1 MKIRKINI
9 SNIDILFDY
18 TVSNASLKSEHI
30 LDKILIM
37 LDLENVTALEILYLQ
52 KISSHL
58 IITKRDISD
67 ISYIKDT
74 YDFDEN
80 FISSIED
87 NRNFFKY
94 IQKDENLKFDYVYET
109 LVGYMFNV
117 QVILTPDLLN
127 NLSRTNLSNIFR
139 KDSNHIID
147 KEEIYENIDTINNN
161 FAQVFSY
168 TLYSSLESDLNRN
181 DEDTDKILNR
191 YYYDKKNIADTFIV
205 EALTPNGGYINFLS
219 DYTDADDVISEFK
232 NYAKN
237 LEKNSLSDE
246 IEARFVCNTSFY
258 TYFILCG
265 IYGLKSDCTITT
277 GLLDNALY
285 IHDDILE
292 KYQIRLDKCFGP
304 LLSERNYVNN
314 RSIVGR
320 LLTSTF
326 NSTVTYVLTVKLKE
340 IDVICE
346 IIDEY
351 SKYDTDLVFQLDNIK
366 DSLISLK
373 STCEII

>member
-109 LVGYMFNV
+109 LVG
-117 QVILTPDLLN
+117 
-127 NLSRTNLSNIFR
+127 
-139 KDSNHIID
+139 
-147 KEEIYENIDTINNN
+147 
-161 FAQVFSY
+161 
-168 TLYSSLESDLNRN
+168 
-181 DEDTDKILNR
+181 
-191 YYYDKKNIADTFIV
+191 
-205 EALTPNGGYINFLS
+205 
-219 DYTDADDVISEFK
+219 
-232 NYAKN
+232 
-237 LEKNSLSDE
+237 
-246 IEARFVCNTSFY
+246 
-258 TYFILCG
+258 
-265 IYGLKSDCTITT
+265 
-277 GLLDNALY
+277 
-285 IHDDILE
+285 
-292 KYQIRLDKCFGP
+292 
-304 LLSERNYVNN
+304 
-314 RSIVGR
+314 
-320 LLTSTF
+320 
-326 NSTVTYVLTVKLKE
+326 
-340 IDVICE
+340 
-346 IIDEY
+346 
-351 SKYDTDLVFQLDNIK
+351 
-366 DSLISLK
+366 
-373 STCEII
+373 

>member
-18 TVSNASLKSEHI
+18 TVSNASLKSEHV

-58 IITKRDISD
+58 IITDKNMSD

-127 NLSRTNLSNIFR
+127 NLSRTNLSNIFK

-219 DYTDADDVISEFK
+219 DYTDADDVMI
-232 NYAKN
+232 
-237 LEKNSLSDE
+237 
-246 IEARFVCNTSFY
+246 
-258 TYFILCG
+258 
-265 IYGLKSDCTITT
+265 
-277 GLLDNALY
+277 
-285 IHDDILE
+285 
-292 KYQIRLDKCFGP
+292 
-304 LLSERNYVNN
+304 
-314 RSIVGR
+314 GR
-320 LLTSTF
+320 AH
-326 NSTVTYVLTVKLKE
+326 V
-340 IDVICE
+340 
-346 IIDEY
+346 
-351 SKYDTDLVFQLDNIK
+351 
-366 DSLISLK
+366 
-373 STCEII
+373 